1 MVAELAFDHFKMIS
15 SATLSLAKINV
26 LVGGNN
32 AGKSCYLQAAHFG
45 VMLAQ
50 SQSIAGTQQFSAE
63 NLRYC
68 PTDDFLLL
76 RRDERLTETNFIRF
90 TYRNDTND
98 FGTITLTRG
107 RNGVVKAVPEGQG
120 AIRNEISDPNLFFSV
135 YVPGLAGITIREEY
149 RSNQVVNN
157 GIARGDAN
165 LYLRNVLY
173 RIESDNT
180 KKTRFHE
187 LLHKVFPDHNV
198 ETAFNILS
206 DISIK
211 STVTLPNG
219 SVRPL
224 DTVGTGFLQAVQMF
238 AYVTNYSPKLLLLD
252 EPDAHLNAGNQR
264 LLADALSVVAQES
277 DTQIILATHS
287 RHLLDALSENIDSKL
302 FWVKNGVAQAHNDW
316 SDVAVLMD
324 LGALD
329 KADQILVGSY
339 NYLIWTEDS
348 DTDYLSTL
356 LTANGFPESETYI
369 FSYQSSSKFD
379 SAAMLTS
386 FIQRIRP
393 GVKII
398 VHRDRDFMTNN
409 EVQILTDRY
418 KFTPTSTCKLFV
430 TDGPDVE
437 SYFVRPAYIA
447 ELTGLS
453 ITEATDLVQNVVQDI
468 NVDLIMKFQNKRED
482 IKRTLYKSN
491 PDACPS
497 PNTFISGSIITV
509 EYALGK
515 SVIRKLND
523 TLQRMRL
530 PVITGNDAN
539 QGLIDPAIQA
549 LFATISAEETP
560 V

>member
-1 MVAELAFDHFKMIS
+1 MISELTFEHFKMIS
-15 SATLSLAKINV
+15 TATLPLAKINV

-50 SQSIAGTQQFSAE
+50 SQSIANTLQFPSE

-76 RRDERLTETNFIRF
+76 HRGERLTESNSIRF
-90 TYRNDTND
+90 TYRNDDND
-98 FGTITLTRG
+98 FGTIILTRG
-107 RNGVVKAVPEGQG
+107 RNGVVKAVPEGLG
-120 AIRNEISDPNLFFSV
+120 AIRAEMSDPNFFFSV

-173 RIESDNT
+173 RIGSDDV
-180 KKTRFHE
+180 KKARFHE
-187 LLHKVFPDHNV
+187 LLNKVFPEYKV
-198 ETAFNILS
+198 ETVFNTLS
-206 DISIK
+206 DISIQ

-219 SVRPL
+219 TVRPL
-224 DTVGTGFLQAVQMF
+224 DTVGTGFLQAIQMF

-264 LLADALSVVAQES
+264 LLADALNIITQES

-302 FWVKNGVAQAHNDW
+302 FWVKDGVAQVHNDW

-329 KADQILVGSY
+329 KADQILVGNY
-339 NYLIWTEDS
+339 NYLVWTEDS
-348 DTDYLSTL
+348 DTKFLSTL
-356 LTANGFPESETYI
+356 LTANGFPVNETYI

-379 SAAMLTS
+379 AAAMLTS

-398 VHRDRDFMTNN
+398 VHRDRDFMTDN
-409 EVQILTDRY
+409 EVAILTSRY

-430 TDGPDVE
+430 TAGPDVE
-437 SYFVRPAYIA
+437 SYFIRPVYVA

-453 ITEATDLVQNVVQDI
+453 TIEANDLVQDVVRNI
-468 NVDLIMKFQNKRED
+468 SVELIMKFQNKRDE
-482 IKRTLYKSN
+482 IKRGLYKSN
-491 PDACPS
+491 PDECPS
-497 PNTFISGSIITV
+497 PDTFISGPTITV
-509 EYALGK
+509 ENALGK

-523 TLQRMRL
+523 NLQQMGKR
-530 PVITGNDAN
+530 VITGNDAN
-539 QGLIDPAIQA
+539 AGLVDPAIQA
-549 LFATISAEETP
+549 LL
-560 V
+560 